1 MAEKSENEIRAEAEQ
16 VSQHLDLKEM
26 EARSK
31 GQRFER
37 LDEQTLLKKLSGE
50 EANSPFIISI
60 GWSSAPPGGTTGFS
74 VTIHNPDPFPYSEFS
89 LFAYTVFGAANTIQ
103 SVDLSLTAVDARF
116 PRYWR
121 GLGVAAGGSAT
132 ASFTIAV
139 PAGITPGVYFGNCYL
154 VRRASFDAGQVF
166 QRACFDLEV
175 L

>member
-1 MAEKSENEIRAEAEQ
+1 VR
-16 VSQHLDLKEM
+16 
-26 EARSK
+26 RP
-31 GQRFER
+31 
-37 LDEQTLLKKLSGE
+37 LLKKLSGE

-103 SVDLSLTAVDARF
+103 SADLSLTAVDARF

-132 ASFTIAV
+132 ASSTIAV
-139 PAGITPGVYFGNCYL
+139 PAGITPGSTSAAATWFGA
-154 VRRASFDAGQVF
+154 RRSTQARSSSGLAST
-166 QRACFDLEV
+166 
-175 L
+175 